1 MLFRKLMKNGIMNT
15 NDFYDRYNELIK
27 ANNQINLLVFFIFMI
42 AELNNLS

>member
-1 MLFRKLMKNGIMNT
+1 MLFRKLMKNGIMST

>member
-1 MLFRKLMKNGIMNT
+1 MLFRKLMKNGIMNI